1 MAWSLAHTTKSHR
14 AAKRR
19 QAEADRQAPPAAY
32 AANEFFSGAGWSATA
47 VMRISKRHGVAEAFW
62 HERVPL
68 LGRGNG
74 KGKGH
79 RNPNRFGKTASRSS
93 ARERCNRSRARF
105 EAWVRSWGIADA
117 RSMEVHRPSAAANQ
131 GPWIV
136 EGPKWHSGSRA
147 AFSKRGTEG
156 I

>member
-1 MAWSLAHTTKSHR
+1 MRNSTWAFKSHR

-93 ARERCNRSRARF
+93 ARSSTGRTQPTAARGSGAT
-105 EAWVRSWGIADA
+105 EAEPALR
-117 RSMEVHRPSAAANQ
+117 
-131 GPWIV
+131 
-136 EGPKWHSGSRA
+136 
-147 AFSKRGTEG
+147 RG
-156 I
+156 